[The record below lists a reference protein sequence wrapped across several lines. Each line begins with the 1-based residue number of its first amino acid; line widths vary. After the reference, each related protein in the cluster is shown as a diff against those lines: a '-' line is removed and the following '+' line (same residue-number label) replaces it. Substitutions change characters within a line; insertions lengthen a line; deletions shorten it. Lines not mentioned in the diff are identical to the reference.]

1 MLAANEPVD
10 GVSMTLR
17 SLTNPGPAAMAHDR
31 PSCWQGALNR
41 APGLALTGALA
52 AFAIEFS
59 KLGWLQANGISA
71 LTLAIVLGM
80 LVGNTVYPR
89 LASASAGGVTFSK
102 QTLLRAGI
110 ILYGLRLTFQDIA
123 NVGISGVTIDIV
135 VLSSTFVL
143 SWWVGTQIFGL
154 DRRTAMLIGA
164 GSSICGAAA
173 VMATEPVVRGR
184 AEQVTVAVSTVVVF
198 GTLDI
203 FLYPAMYHLNAH
215 YHLLA
220 MSPTAYG
227 IYAGSTI
234 HEVAQVVAAGGAI
247 TDAAANT
254 AVITKMVR
262 VMMLAPF
269 LIILSTYLSRTPN
282 GGGDDGMVFGEAAC
296 DEVREEKDDGGEDA
310 HRSGSEGNCGPSSG
324 GCLLRGLAADGLTD
338 TNCSCCGDGEGH
350 HEGKAGAV
358 EGDLVTG
365 EGQAAHDTD
374 EEGDHAEDGDL
385 DEDLTAGGCSEK
397 SETADASGFE
407 VPRHAAETVAV
418 ATLNAPER
426 DDHEESEIAAG
437 DRSREACSGDAERW
451 DF

>member
-1 MLAANEPVD
+1 MRTAVTRGPHRRRYLAD
-10 GVSMTLR
+10 R
-17 SLTNPGPAAMAHDR
+17 LTGI
-31 PSCWQGALNR
+31 AL
-41 APGLALTGALA
+41 AGALA
-52 AFAIEFS
+52 MTAIELS
-59 KLGWLQANGISA
+59 KIDWLQSNGISA

-80 LVGNTVYPR
+80 IVGNTVYPKF
-89 LASASAGGVTFSK
+89 ASVSELGIAFSK

-123 NVGISGVTIDIV
+123 NVGVSGVAIDAV

-143 SWWVGTQIFGL
+143 SWWVGTRIFGL

-173 VMATEPVVRGR
+173 VMATEPVVCGR

-234 HEVAQVVAAGGAI
+234 HEVAQVVAAGRAI

-269 LIILSTYLSRTPN
+269 LIILSACLARTS
-282 GGGDDGMVFGEAAC
+282 GGDEGSVSSTGDAMPTRAAQRPRRI
-296 DEVREEKDDGGEDA
+296 VIPWFA
-310 HRSGSEGNCGPSSG
+310 
-324 GCLLRGLAADGLTD
+324 L
-338 TNCSCCGDGEGH
+338 
-350 HEGKAGAV
+350 
-358 EGDLVTG
+358 
-365 EGQAAHDTD
+365 
-374 EEGDHAEDGDL
+374 
-385 DEDLTAGGCSEK
+385 
-397 SETADASGFE
+397 GF
-407 VPRHAAETVAV
+407 VAV
-418 ATLNAPER
+418 AGVNSLAVLPHALVSTAVDLDTGLLAMAMAALGVTTHVSAVRTAGIKPLALAALLFIWLIFGGVAINAGI
-426 DDHEESEIAAG
+426 SAAL
-437 DRSREACSGDAERW
+437 A
-451 DF
+451 